1 MTETGQSLPP
11 PKAQRLL
18 QVAVNKWTAPP
29 VLKSRPFVDTATLK
43 CFVGL
48 RLHNRCTDKGK
59 IHPGDAQ
66 QRLSPQTQP
75 MTSSPYQ
82 VLLVDNAPDS
92 RAAIEAA
99 LAQAGVAMVFA
110 DSAATALECAA
121 EHDIAL
127 LLLAAQL
134 PGMDGYD
141 LVRRLRTIDRLRQV
155 PIVVLSRGEQH
166 SMTDFPAFEGGPVD
180 FLYHAED
187 PRAIAAKVKVFHDL
201 YRQQKELA
209 EKLEETKRLSRV
221 NALMIGALSHDIRTP
236 LAALALNAELVIRRA
251 EQAGLRQAGERM
263 KTATST
269 LGRQVDHLV
278 NLSSLPG
285 DDLRPVLARTDLA
298 ELARSRIDAAA
309 EFMLSGIDVTLQVDG
324 TDVRG
329 SFDPQL
335 MGEALDQLLLL
346 CAIHGSGVPVKV
358 QVDGQSLR
366 SLVLRVTMDL
376 LLPDASCQHLFG
388 GGRPVPGLP
397 PSQVGPGLHVT
408 ERVARAHG
416 GSFVGRSRD
425 RQGTLFELILPR
437 TEG

>member
-1 MTETGQSLPP
+1 M
-11 PKAQRLL
+11 
-18 QVAVNKWTAPP
+18 N
-29 VLKSRPFVDTATLK
+29 
-43 CFVGL
+43 
-48 RLHNRCTDKGK
+48 
-59 IHPGDAQ
+59 
-66 QRLSPQTQP
+66 
-75 MTSSPYQ
+75 SSPYQ
-82 VLLVDNAPDS
+82 ILVVDDDSDS
-92 RAAIEAA
+92 RAAIEAT
-99 LAQAGVAMVFA
+99 LAGEGVSVLHAESGTSAMRL
-110 DSAATALECAA
+110 LES
-121 EHDIAL
+121 HDIAL
-127 LLLAAQL
+127 ALVAMKLADI
-134 PGMDGYD
+134 DGYQ
-141 LVRRLRTIDRLRQV
+141 LVRHIRGVDRLRQI
-155 PIVVLSRGEQH
+155 PVVLLSRGERQPL
-166 SMTDFPAFEGGPVD
+166 TDFPSFEGGLVD

-187 PRAIAAKVKVFHDL
+187 QRAVAAKVHVFMDL
-201 YRQQKELA
+201 HRQQREMA

-263 KTATST
+263 KAATAT

-285 DDLRPVLARTDLA
+285 DDLRPVLVQADLA

-309 EFMLSGIDVTLQVDG
+309 EFMLAGIDVKLQVDG
-324 TDVRG
+324 EDVRG
-329 SFDPQL
+329 TFDTAL
-335 MGEALDQLLLL
+335 IGEALDQLLLL
-346 CAIHGSGVPVKV
+346 CAIHGAGVPVQV
-358 QVDGQSLR
+358 QVDGRSLR
-366 SLVLRVTMDL
+366 SLALRVTMDL

-397 PSQVGPGLHVT
+397 PSQVGPGLHAT